1 MFGGATISLILPKL
15 IRSVARDGIYNF
27 CLAGNP
33 PAVFSINDTRQAA
46 AFNGRLPKPKP
57 TFLL

>member
-27 CLAGNP
+27 LFGRQPAVRFLSQRHEASCRFQRP
-33 PAVFSINDTRQAA
+33 PAKTKTD
-46 AFNGRLPKPKP
+46 
-57 TFLL
+57 FLL